1 MRLKPISTSNG
12 DRHSGVLWAVLC
24 LFVLCLLP
32 ALAQKKVKTAP
43 QTDDRVYLV
52 HSDELRYDQFGPVPD
67 AQIVKGKVQFMHKGA
82 RMWCDSAYFYQQTN
96 SFRAFGHVRMVQG
109 DTLSLTCERAFYDG
123 QAQMMEAR
131 QNVWLKHRGQTLNTD
146 SLNYD
151 RLYNNA
157 YFFEGGTLTDKNQ
170 KLVADWGQYN
180 TQTREAVFYYN
191 VKMIEGDRVITT
203 DTLHYDTQ
211 SSMAHVLGPSKITS
225 KTGVIET
232 RDGYFDT
239 KTSKS
244 KLFGRSTVND
254 KDKTITGD
262 SLYYDDKTGQ
272 SEGYGDVIYVDKKNN
287 NSLLCQRFNYNEKT
301 GKGWATGKLLAK
313 DYSQKDTL
321 YVHADSVKLFT
332 YNINTDSVYRLAH
345 CFRHVRAYRTDVQAV
360 CDSMVAN
367 SKDSCLT
374 MYRDPI
380 VWNANRQLLGEV
392 IKIYMQDSTVREA
405 HVLGQALSV
414 EQMPDSVHFNQLSS
428 RDMFAYFVE
437 GNVRR
442 NDAISNVRSIYYS
455 VDEKDSTLIGLNYLE
470 TDTMRMYISPQRK
483 LEKIWTCRFEATLYP
498 MTQIPPGKERLEA
511 FGWFDYVRP
520 LNKDDLYEWR
530 PKAAGTE
537 LKKVQPRV
545 LPKQRLDDD
554 EKSGGNTNSDKEK
567 TTEQATKQLAV
578 DDENNTDAV
587 ATKAKSAVKA
597 SAKKGSSAATAK
609 KSTAKNRITTAN
621 RKSK

>member
-12 DRHSGVLWAVLC
+12 DRHSGVLWAMLC

-32 ALAQKKVKTAP
+32 ALAQKKVKTAAP

-203 DTLHYDTQ
+203 DTLHYNTQ
-211 SSMAHVLGPSKITS
+211 NSMAHVLGPSKITS

-254 KDKTITGD
+254 KYKTITGD

-287 NSLLCQRFNYNEKT
+287 NSLLCQRFKYNEKT
-301 GKGWATGKLLAK
+301 GVGWATGKLLAK

-428 RDMFAYFVE
+428 RDMFAYFVD

-442 NDAISNVRSIYYS
+442 NDAVSNVRSVYYS

-483 LEKIWTCRFEATLYP
+483 LEKIWTSRFEATLYP

-530 PKAAGTE
+530 P
-537 LKKVQPRV
+537 
-545 LPKQRLDDD
+545 
-554 EKSGGNTNSDKEK
+554 
-567 TTEQATKQLAV
+567 
-578 DDENNTDAV
+578 
-587 ATKAKSAVKA
+587 
-597 SAKKGSSAATAK
+597 
-609 KSTAKNRITTAN
+609 
-621 RKSK
+621 

>member
-1 MRLKPISTSNG
+1 MRLKTISTSNG
-12 DRHSGVLWAVLC
+12 DWHSGALWALLC
-24 LFVLCLLP
+24 LFVLSLLP

-43 QTDDRVYLV
+43 KTDDRVYLV
-52 HSDELRYDQFGPVPD
+52 HSDELRYDQYGLVPD
-67 AQIVKGKVQFMHKGA
+67 AQIVKGNVQFMHKGA
-82 RMWCDSAYFYQQTN
+82 KMWCDSAYFYQQTN

-109 DTLSLTCERAFYDG
+109 DTLSLTCERAYYDG
-123 QAQMMEAR
+123 QAQLMEAR
-131 QNVWLKHRGQTLNTD
+131 KNVWLKHRGQTLNTD

-191 VKMIEGDRVITT
+191 VKMIENDRIITT
-203 DTLHYDTQ
+203 DTLQYNTLT
-211 SSMAHVLGPSKITS
+211 SMAHVLGPSQITS

-232 RDGYFDT
+232 RDGYLNT
-239 KTSKS
+239 KTSMS
-244 KLFGRSTVND
+244 TLYGRSTIND

-272 SEGYGDVIYVDKKNN
+272 SEGYGDVVYVDKKNK
-287 NSLLCQRFNYNEKT
+287 NSLLCQRFKYNEKT
-301 GKGWATGKLLAK
+301 GAGWATGKLLAK

-321 YVHADSVKLFT
+321 YVHADSVKFFT
-332 YNINTDSVYRLAH
+332 YNINTDSVYRMAH
-345 CFRHVRAYRTDVQAV
+345 CFKHVRAYRQDVQAV

-392 IKIYMQDSTVREA
+392 IKIYMQDSTVKEA

-428 RDMFAYFVE
+428 KDMFAYFID

-442 NDAISNVRSIYYS
+442 NDAVSNVRSIYFS
-455 VDEKDSTLIGLNYLE
+455 VDDKDSTLIGLNYLE
-470 TDTMRMYISPQRK
+470 TDTMRMFISAERQ
-483 LEKIWTCRFEATLYP
+483 LQKIWTCRFEATLYP
-498 MTQIPPGKERLEA
+498 MSQIPPGKEKLEA

-520 LNKDDLYEWR
+520 LNKDDLFEWR
-530 PKAAGTE
+530 PKAAGSE
-537 LKKVQPRV
+537 LKKVQPRT
-545 LPKQRLDDD
+545 LPKQRLNDEDGTKQSNAQVPTQATGNVAD
-554 EKSGGNTNSDKEK
+554 EKI
-567 TTEQATKQLAV
+567 V
-578 DDENNTDAV
+578 DAV
-587 ATKAKSAVKA
+587 KTDGSAAAKAKSASA
-597 SAKKGSSAATAK
+597 SNAKTTKK
-609 KSTAKNRITTAN
+609 KSSTSSTTKKTAAKG
-621 RKSK
+621 

>member
-1 MRLKPISTSNG
+1 MRLKTISTSNG
-12 DRHSGVLWAVLC
+12 DWHSGALWALLC
-24 LFVLCLLP
+24 LFVLSLLP

-43 QTDDRVYLV
+43 KTDDRVYLV
-52 HSDELRYDQFGPVPD
+52 HSDELRYDQYGLVPD
-67 AQIVKGKVQFMHKGA
+67 AQIVKGNVQFMHKGA
-82 RMWCDSAYFYQQTN
+82 KMWCDSAYFYQQTN
-96 SFRAFGHVRMVQG
+96 SFRAFGHVRMMQG
-109 DTLSLTCERAFYDG
+109 DTLSLTCERAYYDG
-123 QAQMMEAR
+123 QAQLMEAR
-131 QNVWLKHRGQTLNTD
+131 KNVWLKHRGQTLNTD

-191 VKMIEGDRVITT
+191 VKMIENDRIITT
-203 DTLHYDTQ
+203 DTLQYNTLT
-211 SSMAHVLGPSKITS
+211 SMAHVLGPSQITS

-232 RDGYFDT
+232 RDGYLNT
-239 KTSKS
+239 KTSMS
-244 KLFGRSTVND
+244 TLYGRSTVND

-272 SEGYGDVIYVDKKNN
+272 SEGYGDVVYVDKKNK
-287 NSLLCQRFNYNEKT
+287 NSLLCQRFKYNEKT
-301 GKGWATGKLLAK
+301 GVGWATGKLFAK

-321 YVHADSVKLFT
+321 YVHADSVKFFT
-332 YNINTDSVYRLAH
+332 YNINTDSVYRMAH
-345 CFRHVRAYRTDVQAV
+345 CFKHVRAYRQDVQAV

-392 IKIYMQDSTVREA
+392 IKIYMQDSTVKEA

-428 RDMFAYFVE
+428 KDMFAYFID

-442 NDAISNVRSIYYS
+442 NDAVSNVRSIYFS
-455 VDEKDSTLIGLNYLE
+455 VDDKDSTLIGLNYLE
-470 TDTMRMYISPQRK
+470 TDTMRMFISAERQ
-483 LEKIWTCRFEATLYP
+483 LQKIWTCRFEATLYP
-498 MTQIPPGKERLEA
+498 MSQIPPGKEKLEA

-520 LNKDDLYEWR
+520 LNKDDLFEWR
-530 PKAAGTE
+530 PKAAGSE
-537 LKKVQPRV
+537 LKKVQPRT
-545 LPKQRLDDD
+545 LPKQRLNDDD
-554 EKSGGNTNSDKEK
+554 GTKQSNAQVPT
-567 TTEQATKQLAV
+567 QATGNVA
-578 DDENNTDAV
+578 DEKIVDAV
-587 ATKAKSAVKA
+587 KTDGSAAAKAKSASA
-597 SAKKGSSAATAK
+597 SNAKTTKK
-609 KSTAKNRITTAN
+609 KSSTSSTTKKTAAKR
-621 RKSK
+621 

>member
-1 MRLKPISTSNG
+1 MRLKTISTSNG
-12 DRHSGVLWAVLC
+12 DWHSGALWALLC
-24 LFVLCLLP
+24 LFVLSLLP

-43 QTDDRVYLV
+43 KTDDRVYLV
-52 HSDELRYDQFGPVPD
+52 HSDELRYDQYGLVPD
-67 AQIVKGKVQFMHKGA
+67 AQIVKGNVQFMHKGA
-82 RMWCDSAYFYQQTN
+82 KMWCDSAYFYQQTN

-109 DTLSLTCERAFYDG
+109 DTLSLTCEGAYYDG
-123 QAQMMEAR
+123 QAQLMEAR
-131 QNVWLKHRGQTLNTD
+131 KNVWLKHRGQTLNTD

-191 VKMIEGDRVITT
+191 VKMIENDRIITT
-203 DTLHYDTQ
+203 DTLQYNTLT
-211 SSMAHVLGPSKITS
+211 SMAHVLGPSQITS

-232 RDGYFDT
+232 RDGYLNT
-239 KTSKS
+239 KTSMS
-244 KLFGRSTVND
+244 TLYGRSTVND

-272 SEGYGDVIYVDKKNN
+272 SEGYGDVVYVDKKNK
-287 NSLLCQRFNYNEKT
+287 NSLLCQRFKYNEKT
-301 GKGWATGKLLAK
+301 GVGWATGKLFAK

-321 YVHADSVKLFT
+321 YVHADSVKFFT
-332 YNINTDSVYRLAH
+332 YNINTDSVYRMAH
-345 CFRHVRAYRTDVQAV
+345 CFKHVRAYRQDVQAV

-392 IKIYMQDSTVREA
+392 IKIYMQDSTVKEA

-428 RDMFAYFVE
+428 KDMFAYFID

-442 NDAISNVRSIYYS
+442 NDAVSNVRSIYFS
-455 VDEKDSTLIGLNYLE
+455 VDDKDSTLIGLNYLE
-470 TDTMRMYISPQRK
+470 TDTMRMFISAERQ
-483 LEKIWTCRFEATLYP
+483 LQKIWTCRFEATLYP
-498 MTQIPPGKERLEA
+498 MSQIPPGKEKLEA

-520 LNKDDLYEWR
+520 LNKDDLFEWR
-530 PKAAGTE
+530 PKAAGSE
-537 LKKVQPRV
+537 LKKVQPRT
-545 LPKQRLDDD
+545 LPKQRLNDEDGTKQSNAQVPTQATGNVAD
-554 EKSGGNTNSDKEK
+554 EKI
-567 TTEQATKQLAV
+567 V
-578 DDENNTDAV
+578 DAV
-587 ATKAKSAVKA
+587 KTDGSAAAKAKSASA
-597 SAKKGSSAATAK
+597 SNAKTTKK
-609 KSTAKNRITTAN
+609 KSSTSSTTKKTAAKR
-621 RKSK
+621 

>member
-1 MRLKPISTSNG
+1 MRLKTISISNG
-12 DRHSGVLWAVLC
+12 DWHSGALWALLC
-24 LFVLCLLP
+24 LFVLSLLP

-43 QTDDRVYLV
+43 KTDDRVYLV
-52 HSDELRYDQFGPVPD
+52 HSDELRYDQYGLVPD
-67 AQIVKGKVQFMHKGA
+67 AQIVKGNVQFMHKGA
-82 RMWCDSAYFYQQTN
+82 KMWCDSAYFYQQTN

-109 DTLSLTCERAFYDG
+109 DTLSLTCERAYYDG
-123 QAQMMEAR
+123 QAQLMEAR
-131 QNVWLKHRGQTLNTD
+131 KNVWLKHRGQTLNTD

-191 VKMIEGDRVITT
+191 VKMIENDRIITT
-203 DTLHYDTQ
+203 DTLQYNTLT
-211 SSMAHVLGPSKITS
+211 SMAHVLGPSQITS

-232 RDGYFDT
+232 RDGYLNT
-239 KTSKS
+239 KTSMS
-244 KLFGRSTVND
+244 TLYGRSTVND

-272 SEGYGDVIYVDKKNN
+272 SEGYGDVVYVDKKNK
-287 NSLLCQRFNYNEKT
+287 NSLLCQRFKYNEKT
-301 GKGWATGKLLAK
+301 GAGWATGKLLAK

-321 YVHADSVKLFT
+321 YVHADSVKFFT
-332 YNINTDSVYRLAH
+332 YNINTDSVYRMAH
-345 CFRHVRAYRTDVQAV
+345 CFKHVRAYRQDVQAV

-392 IKIYMQDSTVREA
+392 IKIYMQDSTVKEA

-428 RDMFAYFVE
+428 KDMFAYFID

-442 NDAISNVRSIYYS
+442 NDAVSNVRSIYFS
-455 VDEKDSTLIGLNYLE
+455 VDDKDSTLIGLNYLE
-470 TDTMRMYISPQRK
+470 TDTMRMFISAERQ
-483 LEKIWTCRFEATLYP
+483 LQKIWTCRFEATLYP
-498 MTQIPPGKERLEA
+498 MSQIPPGKEKLEA

-520 LNKDDLYEWR
+520 LNKDDLFEWR
-530 PKAAGTE
+530 PKAAGSE
-537 LKKVQPRV
+537 LKKVQPRT
-545 LPKQRLDDD
+545 LPKQRLNDEDGTKQSNAQVPTQATGNVAD
-554 EKSGGNTNSDKEK
+554 EKI
-567 TTEQATKQLAV
+567 V
-578 DDENNTDAV
+578 DAV
-587 ATKAKSAVKA
+587 KTDGSAAAKAKSASA
-597 SAKKGSSAATAK
+597 SNAKTTKK
-609 KSTAKNRITTAN
+609 KSSTSSTTKKTAAKG
-621 RKSK
+621 

>member
-1 MRLKPISTSNG
+1 MRLKTISTSNG
-12 DRHSGVLWAVLC
+12 DWHSGALWALLC
-24 LFVLCLLP
+24 LFVLSLLP

-43 QTDDRVYLV
+43 KTDDRVYLV
-52 HSDELRYDQFGPVPD
+52 HSDELRYDQYGLVPD
-67 AQIVKGKVQFMHKGA
+67 AQIVKGNVQFMHKGA
-82 RMWCDSAYFYQQTN
+82 KMWCDSAYFYQQTN

-109 DTLSLTCERAFYDG
+109 DTLSLTCERAYYDG
-123 QAQMMEAR
+123 QAQLMEAR
-131 QNVWLKHRGQTLNTD
+131 KNVWLKHRGQTLNTD

-191 VKMIEGDRVITT
+191 VKMIENDRIITT
-203 DTLHYDTQ
+203 DTLQYNTLT
-211 SSMAHVLGPSKITS
+211 SMAHVLGPSQITS

-232 RDGYFDT
+232 RDGYLNT
-239 KTSKS
+239 KTSMS
-244 KLFGRSTVND
+244 TLYGRSTVND

-272 SEGYGDVIYVDKKNN
+272 SEGYGDVVYVDKKNK
-287 NSLLCQRFNYNEKT
+287 NSLLCQRFKYNEKT
-301 GKGWATGKLLAK
+301 GAGWATGKLLAK
-313 DYSQKDTL
+313 NYSQKDTL
-321 YVHADSVKLFT
+321 YVHADSVKFFT
-332 YNINTDSVYRLAH
+332 YNINTDSVYRMAH
-345 CFRHVRAYRTDVQAV
+345 CFKHVRAYRQDVQAV

-392 IKIYMQDSTVREA
+392 IKIYMQDSTVKEA

-428 RDMFAYFVE
+428 KDMFAYFID

-442 NDAISNVRSIYYS
+442 NDAVSNVRSIYFS
-455 VDEKDSTLIGLNYLE
+455 VDDKDSTLIGLNYLE
-470 TDTMRMYISPQRK
+470 TDTMRMFISAERQ
-483 LEKIWTCRFEATLYP
+483 LQKIWTCRFEATLYP
-498 MTQIPPGKERLEA
+498 MSQIPPGKEKLEA

-520 LNKDDLYEWR
+520 LNKDDLFEWR
-530 PKAAGTE
+530 PKAAGSE
-537 LKKVQPRV
+537 LKKVQPRT
-545 LPKQRLDDD
+545 LPKQRLNDDD
-554 EKSGGNTNSDKEK
+554 GTKQSNAQVPT
-567 TTEQATKQLAV
+567 QATGNVA
-578 DDENNTDAV
+578 DEKIVDAV
-587 ATKAKSAVKA
+587 KVDGSAAAKAKSASA
-597 SAKKGSSAATAK
+597 SNAKTTKK
-609 KSTAKNRITTAN
+609 KSSTSSTTKKTAAKR
-621 RKSK
+621 

>member
-1 MRLKPISTSNG
+1 MKLKTISTSNG
-12 DRHSGVLWAVLC
+12 DWHSGALWALLC
-24 LFVLCLLP
+24 LFVLSLLP

-43 QTDDRVYLV
+43 KTDDRVYLV
-52 HSDELRYDQFGPVPD
+52 HSDELRYDQYGLVPD
-67 AQIVKGKVQFMHKGA
+67 AQIVKGNVQFMHKGA
-82 RMWCDSAYFYQQTN
+82 KMWCDSAYFYQQTN
-96 SFRAFGHVRMVQG
+96 SFRAFGHVKMVQG
-109 DTLSLTCERAFYDG
+109 DTLSLTCERAYYDG
-123 QAQMMEAR
+123 QAQLMEAR
-131 QNVWLKHRGQTLNTD
+131 KNVWLKHRGQTLNTD

-191 VKMIEGDRVITT
+191 VKMIENDRIITT
-203 DTLHYDTQ
+203 DTLQYNTLT
-211 SSMAHVLGPSKITS
+211 SMAHVLGPSQITS

-232 RDGYFDT
+232 HDGYLNT
-239 KTSKS
+239 KTSMS
-244 KLFGRSTVND
+244 TLYGRSTVND

-272 SEGYGDVIYVDKKNN
+272 SEGYGDVVYVDKKNK
-287 NSLLCQRFNYNEKT
+287 NSLLCQRFKYNEKT
-301 GKGWATGKLLAK
+301 GTGWATGKLLAK

-321 YVHADSVKLFT
+321 YVHADSVKFFT
-332 YNINTDSVYRLAH
+332 YNINTDSVYRMAH
-345 CFRHVRAYRTDVQAV
+345 CFKHVRAYRQDVQAV

-392 IKIYMQDSTVREA
+392 IIIYMQDSTVKEA

-428 RDMFAYFVE
+428 KDMFAYFID

-442 NDAISNVRSIYYS
+442 NDAVSNVRSIYFS
-455 VDEKDSTLIGLNYLE
+455 VDDKDSTLIGLNYLE
-470 TDTMRMYISPQRK
+470 TDTMRMFISAERQ
-483 LEKIWTCRFEATLYP
+483 LQKIWTCRFEATLYP
-498 MTQIPPGKERLEA
+498 MSQIPPGKEKLEA

-520 LNKDDLYEWR
+520 LNKDDLFEWR
-530 PKAAGTE
+530 PKAAGSE
-537 LKKVQPRV
+537 LKKVQPRT
-545 LPKQRLDDD
+545 LPKQRLND
-554 EKSGGNTNSDKEK
+554 EDG
-567 TTEQATKQLAV
+567 TKQSNAQV
-578 DDENNTDAV
+578 PTQTTGNVAEEKIVDAV
-587 ATKAKSAVKA
+587 KTDGSAAAKAKSVLA
-597 SAKKGSSAATAK
+597 SNGKTTKK
-609 KSTAKNRITTAN
+609 KSSTLSKTKKTAAKR
-621 RKSK
+621 

>member
-1 MRLKPISTSNG
+1 M
-12 DRHSGVLWAVLC
+12 
-24 LFVLCLLP
+24 
-32 ALAQKKVKTAP
+32 
-43 QTDDRVYLV
+43 
-52 HSDELRYDQFGPVPD
+52 
-67 AQIVKGKVQFMHKGA
+67 
-82 RMWCDSAYFYQQTN
+82 
-96 SFRAFGHVRMVQG
+96 
-109 DTLSLTCERAFYDG
+109 
-123 QAQMMEAR
+123 
-131 QNVWLKHRGQTLNTD
+131 
-146 SLNYD
+146 
-151 RLYNNA
+151 
-157 YFFEGGTLTDKNQ
+157 
-170 KLVADWGQYN
+170 
-180 TQTREAVFYYN
+180 FYYN

-203 DTLHYDTQ
+203 DTLHYNTQ
-211 SSMAHVLGPSKITS
+211 NSMAHVLGPSKITS

-262 SLYYDDKTGQ
+262 SLYYNDKTGQ

-428 RDMFAYFVE
+428 RDMFAYFVD

-483 LEKIWTCRFEATLYP
+483 LQKIWTCRFEATLYP
-498 MTQIPPGKERLEA
+498 MTQIPPGKEQLDA

-537 LKKVQPRV
+537 LKKVKPRV

-554 EKSGGNTNSDKEK
+554 EKSGGNAKSDKEK
-567 TTEQATKQLAV
+567 TAEQTTEQAAA
-578 DDENNTDAV
+578 DDENKTDAA
-587 ATKAKSAVKA
+587 ATKAKSAVKS
-597 SAKKGSSAATAK
+597 SAKKGGSAATAK
-609 KSTAKNRITTAN
+609 KSAAKSRNTTAN
-621 RKSK
+621 RK

>member
-32 ALAQKKVKTAP
+32 ALAQKKVKTAAP

-203 DTLHYDTQ
+203 DTLHYNTQ
-211 SSMAHVLGPSKITS
+211 NSMAHVLGPSKITS

-392 IKIYMQDSTVREA
+392 IKIYMKDSTVREA

-428 RDMFAYFVE
+428 RDMFAYFVD

-483 LEKIWTCRFEATLYP
+483 LEKIWTSRFEATLYP
-498 MTQIPPGKERLEA
+498 MTQIPPGKEQLEA

-554 EKSGGNTNSDKEK
+554 EKSGGNAKFDKEK
-567 TTEQATKQLAV
+567 TAKQTTEQAAA
-578 DDENNTDAV
+578 DDENKTDAA

-597 SAKKGSSAATAK
+597 SAKKGGSAATAK
-609 KSTAKNRITTAN
+609 KSAAKSRTTTAN
-621 RKSK
+621 RK

>member
-1 MRLKPISTSNG
+1 MRLKTISTSNG
-12 DRHSGVLWAVLC
+12 DWHSGALWALLC
-24 LFVLCLLP
+24 LFVLSLLP

-43 QTDDRVYLV
+43 KTDDRVYLV
-52 HSDELRYDQFGPVPD
+52 HSDELRYDQYGLVPD
-67 AQIVKGKVQFMHKGA
+67 AQIVKGHVQFMHKGA
-82 RMWCDSAYFYQQTN
+82 KMWCDSAYFYQQTN

-109 DTLSLTCERAFYDG
+109 DTLSLTCERAYYDG
-123 QAQMMEAR
+123 QAQLMEAR
-131 QNVWLKHRGQTLNTD
+131 KNVWLKHRGQTLNTD

-191 VKMIEGDRVITT
+191 VKMIENDRIITT
-203 DTLHYDTQ
+203 DTLQYNTLT
-211 SSMAHVLGPSKITS
+211 SMAHVLGPSQITS

-232 RDGYFDT
+232 RDGYLNT
-239 KTSKS
+239 KTSMS
-244 KLFGRSTVND
+244 TLYGRSTVND

-272 SEGYGDVIYVDKKNN
+272 SEGYGDVVYVDKKNK
-287 NSLLCQRFNYNEKT
+287 NSLLCQRFKYNEKT
-301 GKGWATGKLLAK
+301 GAGWATGKLLAK

-321 YVHADSVKLFT
+321 YVHADSVKFFT
-332 YNINTDSVYRLAH
+332 YNINTDSVYRIAH
-345 CFRHVRAYRTDVQAV
+345 CFKHVRAYRQDVQAV

-392 IKIYMQDSTVREA
+392 IKIYMQDSTVKET

-428 RDMFAYFVE
+428 KDMFAYFID

-442 NDAISNVRSIYYS
+442 NDAVSNVRSIYFS
-455 VDEKDSTLIGLNYLE
+455 VDDKDSTLIGLNYLE
-470 TDTMRMYISPQRK
+470 TDTMRMFISAERQ
-483 LEKIWTCRFEATLYP
+483 LQKIWTCRFEATLYP
-498 MTQIPPGKERLEA
+498 MSQIPPGKEKLEA

-520 LNKDDLYEWR
+520 LNKDDLFEWR
-530 PKAAGTE
+530 PKAAGSE
-537 LKKVQPRV
+537 LKKVQPRT
-545 LPKQRLDDD
+545 LPKQRLNDEDGTKQSNAQVPTQATGNVAD
-554 EKSGGNTNSDKEK
+554 EKI
-567 TTEQATKQLAV
+567 V
-578 DDENNTDAV
+578 DAV
-587 ATKAKSAVKA
+587 KTDGSAAVKAKSASA
-597 SAKKGSSAATAK
+597 SNAKTTKK
-609 KSTAKNRITTAN
+609 KSSTSSTTKKTAAKG
-621 RKSK
+621 

>member
-1 MRLKPISTSNG
+1 MRLKTISTSNG
-12 DRHSGVLWAVLC
+12 DWHSGALWALLC
-24 LFVLCLLP
+24 LFVLSLLP

-43 QTDDRVYLV
+43 KTDDRVYLV
-52 HSDELRYDQFGPVPD
+52 HSDELRYDQYGLVPD
-67 AQIVKGKVQFMHKGA
+67 AQIVKGHVQFMHKGA
-82 RMWCDSAYFYQQTN
+82 KMWCDSAYFYQQTN

-109 DTLSLTCERAFYDG
+109 DTLSLTCERAYYDG
-123 QAQMMEAR
+123 QAQLMEAR
-131 QNVWLKHRGQTLNTD
+131 KNVWLKHRGQTLNTD

-191 VKMIEGDRVITT
+191 VKMIENDRIITT
-203 DTLHYDTQ
+203 DTLQYNTLT
-211 SSMAHVLGPSKITS
+211 SMAHVLGPSQITS

-232 RDGYFDT
+232 RDGYLNT
-239 KTSKS
+239 KTSMS
-244 KLFGRSTVND
+244 TLYGRSIVND

-272 SEGYGDVIYVDKKNN
+272 SEGYGDVVYVDKKNK
-287 NSLLCQRFNYNEKT
+287 NSLLCQRFKYNEKT
-301 GKGWATGKLLAK
+301 GAGWATGKLLAK

-321 YVHADSVKLFT
+321 YVHADSVKFFT
-332 YNINTDSVYRLAH
+332 YNINTDSVYRMAH
-345 CFRHVRAYRTDVQAV
+345 CFKHVRAYRQDVQAV

-392 IKIYMQDSTVREA
+392 IKIYMQDSTVKEA

-428 RDMFAYFVE
+428 KDMFAYFID

-442 NDAISNVRSIYYS
+442 NDAVSNVRSIYFS
-455 VDEKDSTLIGLNYLE
+455 VDDKDSTLIGLNYLE
-470 TDTMRMYISPQRK
+470 TDTMRMFISAERQ
-483 LEKIWTCRFEATLYP
+483 LQKIWTCRFEATLYP
-498 MTQIPPGKERLEA
+498 MSQIPPGKEKLEA

-520 LNKDDLYEWR
+520 LNKDDLFEWR
-530 PKAAGTE
+530 PKAAGSE
-537 LKKVQPRV
+537 LKKVQPRT
-545 LPKQRLDDD
+545 LPKQRLNDDD
-554 EKSGGNTNSDKEK
+554 GTKQSNAQVPT
-567 TTEQATKQLAV
+567 QATGNVA
-578 DDENNTDAV
+578 DEKIVDAV
-587 ATKAKSAVKA
+587 KVDGSAAAKAKSASA
-597 SAKKGSSAATAK
+597 SNAKTTKK
-609 KSTAKNRITTAN
+609 KSSTSSTTKKTAAKG
-621 RKSK
+621 

>member
-1 MRLKPISTSNG
+1 MRLKTISTSNG
-12 DRHSGVLWAVLC
+12 DWHSGALWALLC
-24 LFVLCLLP
+24 LFVLSLLP

-43 QTDDRVYLV
+43 KTDDRVYLV
-52 HSDELRYDQFGPVPD
+52 HSDELRYDQYGLVPD
-67 AQIVKGKVQFMHKGA
+67 AQIVKGNVQFMHKRA
-82 RMWCDSAYFYQQTN
+82 KMWCDSAYFYQQTN

-109 DTLSLTCERAFYDG
+109 DTLSLTCERAYYDG
-123 QAQMMEAR
+123 QAQLMEAR
-131 QNVWLKHRGQTLNTD
+131 KNVWLKHRGQTLNTD

-191 VKMIEGDRVITT
+191 VKMIENDRIITT
-203 DTLHYDTQ
+203 DTLQYNTLT
-211 SSMAHVLGPSKITS
+211 SMAHVLGPSQITS

-232 RDGYFDT
+232 RDGYLNT
-239 KTSKS
+239 KTSMS
-244 KLFGRSTVND
+244 TLYGRSTVND

-272 SEGYGDVIYVDKKNN
+272 SEGYGDVVYVDKKNK

-301 GKGWATGKLLAK
+301 GVGWATGKLFAK

-321 YVHADSVKLFT
+321 YVHADSVKFFT
-332 YNINTDSVYRLAH
+332 YNINTDSVYRMAH
-345 CFRHVRAYRTDVQAV
+345 CFKHVRAYRQDVQAV

-392 IKIYMQDSTVREA
+392 IKIYMQDSTVKEA

-428 RDMFAYFVE
+428 KDMFAYFID

-442 NDAISNVRSIYYS
+442 NDAVSNVRSIYFS
-455 VDEKDSTLIGLNYLE
+455 VDDKDSTLIGLNYLE
-470 TDTMRMYISPQRK
+470 TDTMRMFISAERQ
-483 LEKIWTCRFEATLYP
+483 LQKIWTCRFEATLYP
-498 MTQIPPGKERLEA
+498 MSQIPPGKEKLEA

-520 LNKDDLYEWR
+520 LNKDDLFEWR
-530 PKAAGTE
+530 PKAAGSE
-537 LKKVQPRV
+537 LKKVQPRT
-545 LPKQRLDDD
+545 LPKQRLNDEDGTKQSNAQVPTQATGNVAD
-554 EKSGGNTNSDKEK
+554 EKI
-567 TTEQATKQLAV
+567 V
-578 DDENNTDAV
+578 DAV
-587 ATKAKSAVKA
+587 KTDGSAAAKAKSASA
-597 SAKKGSSAATAK
+597 SNAKTTKK
-609 KSTAKNRITTAN
+609 KSSTSSTTKKTAAKR
-621 RKSK
+621 

>member
-12 DRHSGVLWAVLC
+12 DWHSGALWALLC
-24 LFVLCLLP
+24 LFVLSLLP

-43 QTDDRVYLV
+43 KTDDRVYLV
-52 HSDELRYDQFGPVPD
+52 HSDELRYDQYGLVPD
-67 AQIVKGKVQFMHKGA
+67 AQIVKGNVQFMHKGA
-82 RMWCDSAYFYQQTN
+82 KMWCDSAYFYQQTN

-109 DTLSLTCERAFYDG
+109 DTLSLTCERAYYDG
-123 QAQMMEAR
+123 QAQLMEAR
-131 QNVWLKHRGQTLNTD
+131 KNVWLKHRGQTLNTD

-191 VKMIEGDRVITT
+191 VKMIENDRIITT
-203 DTLHYDTQ
+203 DTLQYNTLT
-211 SSMAHVLGPSKITS
+211 SMAHVLGPSQITS

-232 RDGYFDT
+232 RDGYLNT
-239 KTSKS
+239 KTSMS
-244 KLFGRSTVND
+244 TLYGRSTVND

-272 SEGYGDVIYVDKKNN
+272 SEGYGDVVYVDKKNK
-287 NSLLCQRFNYNEKT
+287 NSLLCQRFKYNEKT
-301 GKGWATGKLLAK
+301 GAGWATGKLLAK

-321 YVHADSVKLFT
+321 YVHADSVKFFT
-332 YNINTDSVYRLAH
+332 YNINTDSVYRIAH
-345 CFRHVRAYRTDVQAV
+345 CFKHVRAYRQDVQAV

-392 IKIYMQDSTVREA
+392 IKIYMQDSTVKET

-428 RDMFAYFVE
+428 KDMFAYFID

-442 NDAISNVRSIYYS
+442 NDAVSNVRSIYFS
-455 VDEKDSTLIGLNYLE
+455 VDDKDSTLIGLNYLE
-470 TDTMRMYISPQRK
+470 TDTMRMFISAERQ
-483 LEKIWTCRFEATLYP
+483 LQKIWTCRFEATLYP
-498 MTQIPPGKERLEA
+498 MSQIPPGKEKLEA

-520 LNKDDLYEWR
+520 LNKDDLFEWR
-530 PKAAGTE
+530 PKAAGSE
-537 LKKVQPRV
+537 LKKVQPRT
-545 LPKQRLDDD
+545 LPKQRLNDADGTKQSNAQVPTQATGNVAD
-554 EKSGGNTNSDKEK
+554 EKI
-567 TTEQATKQLAV
+567 V
-578 DDENNTDAV
+578 DAV
-587 ATKAKSAVKA
+587 KTDGSAAAKAKSASA
-597 SAKKGSSAATAK
+597 SNAKTTKK
-609 KSTAKNRITTAN
+609 KSSTSSTTKKTAAKG
-621 RKSK
+621 

>member
-1 MRLKPISTSNG
+1 MRLKTISTSNG
-12 DRHSGVLWAVLC
+12 DWHSGALWALLC
-24 LFVLCLLP
+24 LFVLSLLP

-43 QTDDRVYLV
+43 KTDDRVYLV
-52 HSDELRYDQFGPVPD
+52 HSDELRYDQYGLVPD
-67 AQIVKGKVQFMHKGA
+67 AQIVKGNVQFMHKGA
-82 RMWCDSAYFYQQTN
+82 KMWCDSAYFYQQTN

-109 DTLSLTCERAFYDG
+109 DTLSLTCERAYYDG
-123 QAQMMEAR
+123 QAQLMEAR
-131 QNVWLKHRGQTLNTD
+131 KNVWLKHRGQTLN
-146 SLNYD
+146 

-191 VKMIEGDRVITT
+191 VKMIENDRIITT
-203 DTLHYDTQ
+203 DTLQYNTLT
-211 SSMAHVLGPSKITS
+211 SMAHVLGPSQITS

-232 RDGYFDT
+232 RDGYLNT
-239 KTSKS
+239 KTSMS
-244 KLFGRSTVND
+244 TLYGRSTVND

-272 SEGYGDVIYVDKKNN
+272 SEGYGDVVYVDKKNK
-287 NSLLCQRFNYNEKT
+287 NSLLCQRFKYNEKT
-301 GKGWATGKLLAK
+301 GAGWATGKLLAK

-321 YVHADSVKLFT
+321 YVHADSVKFFT
-332 YNINTDSVYRLAH
+332 YNINTDSVYRMAH
-345 CFRHVRAYRTDVQAV
+345 CFKHVRAYRQDVQAV

-392 IKIYMQDSTVREA
+392 IKIYMQDSTVKEA

-428 RDMFAYFVE
+428 KDMFAYFID

-442 NDAISNVRSIYYS
+442 NDAVSNVRSIYFS
-455 VDEKDSTLIGLNYLE
+455 VDDKDSTLIGLNYLE
-470 TDTMRMYISPQRK
+470 TDTMRMFISAERQ
-483 LEKIWTCRFEATLYP
+483 LQKIWTCRFEATLYP
-498 MTQIPPGKERLEA
+498 MSQIPPGKEKLEA

-520 LNKDDLYEWR
+520 LNKDDLFEWR
-530 PKAAGTE
+530 PKAAGSE
-537 LKKVQPRV
+537 LKKVQPRT
-545 LPKQRLDDD
+545 LPKQRLNDDD
-554 EKSGGNTNSDKEK
+554 GTKQSNAQVPT
-567 TTEQATKQLAV
+567 QATGNVA
-578 DDENNTDAV
+578 DEKIVDAV
-587 ATKAKSAVKA
+587 KVDGSAAAKAKSASA
-597 SAKKGSSAATAK
+597 SNAKTTKK
-609 KSTAKNRITTAN
+609 KSSTSSTTKKTAAKR
-621 RKSK
+621 

>member
-1 MRLKPISTSNG
+1 MRLKTISTSNG
-12 DRHSGVLWAVLC
+12 DWHSGALWALLC
-24 LFVLCLLP
+24 LFVLSLLP

-43 QTDDRVYLV
+43 KTDDRVYLV
-52 HSDELRYDQFGPVPD
+52 HSDELRYDQYGFVPD
-67 AQIVKGKVQFMHKGA
+67 AQIVKGNVQFMHKGA
-82 RMWCDSAYFYQQTN
+82 KMWCDSAYFYQQTN

-109 DTLSLTCERAFYDG
+109 DTLSLTCERAYYDG
-123 QAQMMEAR
+123 QAQLMEAR
-131 QNVWLKHRGQTLNTD
+131 KNVWLKHRGQTLNTD

-191 VKMIEGDRVITT
+191 VKMIENDRIITT
-203 DTLHYDTQ
+203 DTLHYNTLT
-211 SSMAHVLGPSKITS
+211 SMAHVLGPSQITS

-232 RDGYFDT
+232 RDGYLNT
-239 KTSKS
+239 KTSMS
-244 KLFGRSTVND
+244 TLYGRSTVND

-272 SEGYGDVIYVDKKNN
+272 SEGYGDVVYVDKKNK
-287 NSLLCQRFNYNEKT
+287 NSLLCQRFKYNEKT
-301 GKGWATGKLLAK
+301 GAGWATGKLLAK

-321 YVHADSVKLFT
+321 YVHADSVKFFT
-332 YNINTDSVYRLAH
+332 YNINTDSVYRMAH
-345 CFRHVRAYRTDVQAV
+345 CFKHVRAYRQDVQAV

-392 IKIYMQDSTVREA
+392 IKIYMQDSTVKEA

-414 EQMPDSVHFNQLSS
+414 EQMPDSVYFNQLSS
-428 RDMFAYFVE
+428 KDMFAYFID

-442 NDAISNVRSIYYS
+442 NDAVSNVRSIYFS
-455 VDEKDSTLIGLNYLE
+455 VDDKDSTLIGLNYLE
-470 TDTMRMYISPQRK
+470 TDTMRMFISAERQ
-483 LEKIWTCRFEATLYP
+483 LQKIWTCRFEATLYP
-498 MTQIPPGKERLEA
+498 MSQIPPGKEKLEA

-520 LNKDDLYEWR
+520 LNKDDLFEWR
-530 PKAAGTE
+530 PKAAGSE
-537 LKKVQPRV
+537 LKKVQPRT
-545 LPKQRLDDD
+545 LPKQRLNDEDGTKQSNAQVPTQATGNVAD
-554 EKSGGNTNSDKEK
+554 EKI
-567 TTEQATKQLAV
+567 V
-578 DDENNTDAV
+578 DAV
-587 ATKAKSAVKA
+587 KTDGSAAAKAKSASA
-597 SAKKGSSAATAK
+597 SNAKTTKKKSSTSSTTKKTTAK
-609 KSTAKNRITTAN
+609 G
-621 RKSK
+621 

>member
-1 MRLKPISTSNG
+1 MRLKTISTSNG
-12 DRHSGVLWAVLC
+12 DWHSGALWALLC
-24 LFVLCLLP
+24 LFVLSLLP

-43 QTDDRVYLV
+43 KTDDRVYLV
-52 HSDELRYDQFGPVPD
+52 HSDELRYDQYGLVPD
-67 AQIVKGKVQFMHKGA
+67 AQIVKGHVQFMHKGA
-82 RMWCDSAYFYQQTN
+82 KMWCDSAYFYQQTN

-109 DTLSLTCERAFYDG
+109 DTLSLTCERAYYDG
-123 QAQMMEAR
+123 QAQLMEAR
-131 QNVWLKHRGQTLNTD
+131 KNVWLKHRGQTLNTD

-191 VKMIEGDRVITT
+191 VKMIENDRIITT
-203 DTLHYDTQ
+203 DTLQYNTLT
-211 SSMAHVLGPSKITS
+211 SMAHVLGPSQITS

-232 RDGYFDT
+232 RDGYLNT
-239 KTSKS
+239 KTSMS
-244 KLFGRSTVND
+244 TLYGRSTVND

-272 SEGYGDVIYVDKKNN
+272 SEGYGDVVYVDKKNK
-287 NSLLCQRFNYNEKT
+287 NSLLCQRFKYNEKT
-301 GKGWATGKLLAK
+301 GVGWATGKLFAK

-321 YVHADSVKLFT
+321 YVHADSVKFFT
-332 YNINTDSVYRLAH
+332 YNINTDSVYRMAH
-345 CFRHVRAYRTDVQAV
+345 CFKHVRAYRQDVQAV

-392 IKIYMQDSTVREA
+392 IKIYMQDSTVKEA

-428 RDMFAYFVE
+428 KDMFAYFID

-442 NDAISNVRSIYYS
+442 NDAVSNVRSIYFS
-455 VDEKDSTLIGLNYLE
+455 VDDKDSTLIGLNYLE
-470 TDTMRMYISPQRK
+470 TDTMRMFISAERQ
-483 LEKIWTCRFEATLYP
+483 LQKIWTCRFEATLYP
-498 MTQIPPGKERLEA
+498 MSQIPPGKEKLEA

-520 LNKDDLYEWR
+520 LNKDDLFEWR
-530 PKAAGTE
+530 PKAAGSE
-537 LKKVQPRV
+537 LKKVQPRT
-545 LPKQRLDDD
+545 LPKQRLNDDD
-554 EKSGGNTNSDKEK
+554 GTKQSNAQVPT
-567 TTEQATKQLAV
+567 QATGNVA
-578 DDENNTDAV
+578 DEKIVDAV
-587 ATKAKSAVKA
+587 KVDGSAAAKAKSASA
-597 SAKKGSSAATAK
+597 SNAKTTKK
-609 KSTAKNRITTAN
+609 KSSTSSTTKKTAAKG
-621 RKSK
+621 

>member
-1 MRLKPISTSNG
+1 MRLKTISTSNG
-12 DRHSGVLWAVLC
+12 DWHSGALWALLC
-24 LFVLCLLP
+24 LFVLSLLP

-43 QTDDRVYLV
+43 KTDDRVYLV
-52 HSDELRYDQFGPVPD
+52 HSDELRYDQYGLVPD
-67 AQIVKGKVQFMHKGA
+67 AQIVKGNVQFMHKGA
-82 RMWCDSAYFYQQTN
+82 KMWCDSAYFYQQTN

-109 DTLSLTCERAFYDG
+109 DTLSLTCERAYYDG
-123 QAQMMEAR
+123 QAQLMEAR
-131 QNVWLKHRGQTLNTD
+131 KNVWLKHRGQTLNTD

-191 VKMIEGDRVITT
+191 VKMIENDRIITT
-203 DTLHYDTQ
+203 DTLQYNTLT
-211 SSMAHVLGPSKITS
+211 SMAHVLGPSQITS

-232 RDGYFDT
+232 RDGYLNT
-239 KTSKS
+239 KTSMS
-244 KLFGRSTVND
+244 TLYGRSTVND

-272 SEGYGDVIYVDKKNN
+272 SEGYGDVVYVDKKNK
-287 NSLLCQRFNYNEKT
+287 NSLLCQRFKYNEKT
-301 GKGWATGKLLAK
+301 GVGWATGKLFAK

-321 YVHADSVKLFT
+321 YVHADSVKFFT
-332 YNINTDSVYRLAH
+332 YNINTDSVYRMAH
-345 CFRHVRAYRTDVQAV
+345 CFKHVRAYRQDVQAV

-392 IKIYMQDSTVREA
+392 IKIYMQDSTVKEA

-428 RDMFAYFVE
+428 KDMFAYFID

-442 NDAISNVRSIYYS
+442 NDAVSNVRSIYFS
-455 VDEKDSTLIGLNYLE
+455 VDDKDSTLIGLNYLE
-470 TDTMRMYISPQRK
+470 TDTMRMFISAERQ
-483 LEKIWTCRFEATLYP
+483 LQKIWTCRFEATLYP
-498 MTQIPPGKERLEA
+498 MSQIPPGKEKLEA

-520 LNKDDLYEWR
+520 LNKDDLFEWR
-530 PKAAGTE
+530 PKAAGSE
-537 LKKVQPRV
+537 LKKVQPRT
-545 LPKQRLDDD
+545 LPKQRLNDADGTKQSNAQVPTQATGNVAD
-554 EKSGGNTNSDKEK
+554 EKI
-567 TTEQATKQLAV
+567 V
-578 DDENNTDAV
+578 DAV
-587 ATKAKSAVKA
+587 KTDGSAAAKAKSASA
-597 SAKKGSSAATAK
+597 SNAKTTKK
-609 KSTAKNRITTAN
+609 KSSTSSTTKKTAAKG
-621 RKSK
+621 

>member
-1 MRLKPISTSNG
+1 MRLKTISTSNG
-12 DRHSGVLWAVLC
+12 DWHSGALWALLC
-24 LFVLCLLP
+24 LFVLSLLP

-43 QTDDRVYLV
+43 KTDDRVYLV
-52 HSDELRYDQFGPVPD
+52 HSDELRYDQYGLVPD
-67 AQIVKGKVQFMHKGA
+67 AQIVKGHVQFMHKGA
-82 RMWCDSAYFYQQTN
+82 KMWCDSAYFYQQTN
-96 SFRAFGHVRMVQG
+96 SVRAFGHVRMVQG
-109 DTLSLTCERAFYDG
+109 DTLSLTCERAYYDG
-123 QAQMMEAR
+123 QAQLMEAR
-131 QNVWLKHRGQTLNTD
+131 KNVWLKHRGQTLNTD

-191 VKMIEGDRVITT
+191 VKMIENDRIITT
-203 DTLHYDTQ
+203 DTLQYNTLT
-211 SSMAHVLGPSKITS
+211 SMAHVLGPSQITS

-232 RDGYFDT
+232 RDGYLNT
-239 KTSKS
+239 KTSMS
-244 KLFGRSTVND
+244 TLYGRSTVND

-272 SEGYGDVIYVDKKNN
+272 SEGYGDVVYVDKKNK
-287 NSLLCQRFNYNEKT
+287 NSLLCQRFKYNEKT
-301 GKGWATGKLLAK
+301 GVGWATGKLFAK

-321 YVHADSVKLFT
+321 YVHADSVKFFT
-332 YNINTDSVYRLAH
+332 YNINTDSVYRMAH
-345 CFRHVRAYRTDVQAV
+345 CFKHVRAYRQDVQAV

-392 IKIYMQDSTVREA
+392 IKIYMQDSTVKEA

-428 RDMFAYFVE
+428 KDMFAYFID

-442 NDAISNVRSIYYS
+442 NDAVSNVRSIYFS
-455 VDEKDSTLIGLNYLE
+455 VDDKDSTLIGLNYLE
-470 TDTMRMYISPQRK
+470 TDTMRMFISAERQ
-483 LEKIWTCRFEATLYP
+483 LQKIWTCRFEATLYP
-498 MTQIPPGKERLEA
+498 MSQIPPGKEKLEA

-520 LNKDDLYEWR
+520 LNKDDLFEWR
-530 PKAAGTE
+530 PKAAGSE
-537 LKKVQPRV
+537 LKKVQPRT
-545 LPKQRLDDD
+545 LPKQRLNDEDGTKQSNAQVPTQATGNVAD
-554 EKSGGNTNSDKEK
+554 EKI
-567 TTEQATKQLAV
+567 V
-578 DDENNTDAV
+578 DAV
-587 ATKAKSAVKA
+587 KTDGSAAAKAKSASA
-597 SAKKGSSAATAK
+597 SNAKTTKK
-609 KSTAKNRITTAN
+609 KSSTSSTTKKTAAKG
-621 RKSK
+621 

>member
-1 MRLKPISTSNG
+1 MRLKTISTSNG
-12 DRHSGVLWAVLC
+12 DWHSGALWALLC
-24 LFVLCLLP
+24 LFVLSLLP

-43 QTDDRVYLV
+43 KTDDRVYLV
-52 HSDELRYDQFGPVPD
+52 HSDELRYDQYGLVPD
-67 AQIVKGKVQFMHKGA
+67 AQIVKGNVQFMHKGA
-82 RMWCDSAYFYQQTN
+82 KMWCDSAYFYQQTN

-109 DTLSLTCERAFYDG
+109 DTLSLTCERAYYDG
-123 QAQMMEAR
+123 QAQLMEAR
-131 QNVWLKHRGQTLNTD
+131 KNVWLKHRGQTLNTD

-180 TQTREAVFYYN
+180 TQPREAVFYYN
-191 VKMIEGDRVITT
+191 VKMIENDRIITT
-203 DTLHYDTQ
+203 DTLQYNTLT
-211 SSMAHVLGPSKITS
+211 SMAHVLGPSQITS

-232 RDGYFDT
+232 RDGYLNT
-239 KTSKS
+239 KTSMS
-244 KLFGRSTVND
+244 TLYGRSTVND

-272 SEGYGDVIYVDKKNN
+272 SEGYGDVVYVDKKNK
-287 NSLLCQRFNYNEKT
+287 NSLLCQRFKYNEKT
-301 GKGWATGKLLAK
+301 GAGWATGKLLAK

-321 YVHADSVKLFT
+321 YVHADSVKFFT
-332 YNINTDSVYRLAH
+332 YNINTDSVYRMAH
-345 CFRHVRAYRTDVQAV
+345 CFKHVRAYRQDVQAV

-392 IKIYMQDSTVREA
+392 IKIYMQDSTVKEA

-428 RDMFAYFVE
+428 KDMFAYFID

-442 NDAISNVRSIYYS
+442 NDAVSNVRSIYFS
-455 VDEKDSTLIGLNYLE
+455 VDDKDSTLIGLNYLE
-470 TDTMRMYISPQRK
+470 TDTMRMFISAERQ
-483 LEKIWTCRFEATLYP
+483 LQKIWTCRFEATLYP
-498 MTQIPPGKERLEA
+498 MSQIPPGKEKLEA

-520 LNKDDLYEWR
+520 LNKDDLFEWR
-530 PKAAGTE
+530 PKAAGSE
-537 LKKVQPRV
+537 LKKVQPRT
-545 LPKQRLDDD
+545 LPKQRLNDDD
-554 EKSGGNTNSDKEK
+554 GTKQSNAQVPT
-567 TTEQATKQLAV
+567 QATGNVA
-578 DDENNTDAV
+578 DEKIVDAV
-587 ATKAKSAVKA
+587 KVDGSAAAKAKSASA
-597 SAKKGSSAATAK
+597 SNAKTTKK
-609 KSTAKNRITTAN
+609 KSSTSSTTKKTAAKR
-621 RKSK
+621 

>member
-1 MRLKPISTSNG
+1 MRLKTISTSNG
-12 DRHSGVLWAVLC
+12 DWHSGALWALLC
-24 LFVLCLLP
+24 LFVLSLLP

-43 QTDDRVYLV
+43 KTDDRVYLV
-52 HSDELRYDQFGPVPD
+52 HSDELRYDQYGLVPD
-67 AQIVKGKVQFMHKGA
+67 AQIVKGHVQFMHKGA
-82 RMWCDSAYFYQQTN
+82 KMWCDSAYFYQQTN

-109 DTLSLTCERAFYDG
+109 DTLSLTCERAYYDG
-123 QAQMMEAR
+123 QAQLMEAR
-131 QNVWLKHRGQTLNTD
+131 KNVWLKHRGQTLNTD

-191 VKMIEGDRVITT
+191 VKMIENDRIITT
-203 DTLHYDTQ
+203 DTLQYNTLT
-211 SSMAHVLGPSKITS
+211 SMAHVLGPSQITS

-232 RDGYFDT
+232 RDGYLNT
-239 KTSKS
+239 KTSMS
-244 KLFGRSTVND
+244 TLYGRSTVND

-272 SEGYGDVIYVDKKNN
+272 SEGYGDVVYVDKKNK
-287 NSLLCQRFNYNEKT
+287 NSLLCQRFKYNEKT
-301 GKGWATGKLLAK
+301 GAGWATGKLLAK

-321 YVHADSVKLFT
+321 YVHADSVKFFT
-332 YNINTDSVYRLAH
+332 YNINTDSVYRMAH
-345 CFRHVRAYRTDVQAV
+345 CFKHVRAYRQDVQAV

-392 IKIYMQDSTVREA
+392 IKIYMQDSTVKEA

-428 RDMFAYFVE
+428 KDMFAYFID

-442 NDAISNVRSIYYS
+442 NDAVSNVRSIYFS
-455 VDEKDSTLIGLNYLE
+455 VDDKDSTLIGLNYLE
-470 TDTMRMYISPQRK
+470 TDTMRMFISAERQ
-483 LEKIWTCRFEATLYP
+483 LQKIWTCRFEATLYP
-498 MTQIPPGKERLEA
+498 MSQIPPGKEKLEA

-520 LNKDDLYEWR
+520 LNKDDLFEWR
-530 PKAAGTE
+530 PKAAGSE
-537 LKKVQPRV
+537 LKKVQPRT
-545 LPKQRLDDD
+545 LPKQRLNDEDGTKQSNAQVPTQATGNVAD
-554 EKSGGNTNSDKEK
+554 EKIVDAAK
-567 TTEQATKQLAV
+567 TDGSAAV
-578 DDENNTDAV
+578 
-587 ATKAKSAVKA
+587 KAKSASA
-597 SAKKGSSAATAK
+597 SNAKTTKK
-609 KSTAKNRITTAN
+609 KSSTSSTTKKTAAKG
-621 RKSK
+621 

>member
-203 DTLHYDTQ
+203 DTLHYNTQ
-211 SSMAHVLGPSKITS
+211 NSMAHVLGPSKITS

-254 KDKTITGD
+254 KYKTITGD

-287 NSLLCQRFNYNEKT
+287 NSLLCQRFKYNEKT
-301 GKGWATGKLLAK
+301 GVGWATGKLLAK

-380 VWNANRQLLGEV
+380 VWNANRQWLGEG

-414 EQMPDSVHFNQLSS
+414 EQMLDSVHFNQLSS
-428 RDMFAYFVE
+428 RDMFAYFVD

-483 LEKIWTCRFEATLYP
+483 LEKIWTSRFEATLYP
-498 MTQIPPGKERLEA
+498 MTQIPPGKEQLEA

-554 EKSGGNTNSDKEK
+554 EKSGGNTNSDKENA
-567 TTEQATKQLAV
+567 TEQATKQLAA
-578 DDENNTDAV
+578 DGENKTDAA
-587 ATKAKSAVKA
+587 ATKTKSAVKS
-597 SAKKGSSAATAK
+597 SAKKGSSSATAK
-609 KSTAKNRITTAN
+609 KSTAKSRTTTAN
-621 RKSK
+621 PKSK

>member
-1 MRLKPISTSNG
+1 MRLKTISTSNG
-12 DRHSGVLWAVLC
+12 DWHSGALWALLC
-24 LFVLCLLP
+24 LFVLSLLP

-43 QTDDRVYLV
+43 KTDDRVYLV
-52 HSDELRYDQFGPVPD
+52 HSDELRYDQYGLVPD
-67 AQIVKGKVQFMHKGA
+67 AQIVKGHVQFMHKGA
-82 RMWCDSAYFYQQTN
+82 KMWCDSAYFYQQTN

-109 DTLSLTCERAFYDG
+109 DTLSLTCERAYYDG
-123 QAQMMEAR
+123 QAQLMEAR
-131 QNVWLKHRGQTLNTD
+131 KNVWLKHRGQTLNTD

-157 YFFEGGTLTDKNQ
+157 YFFEGGTLTGKNQ

-191 VKMIEGDRVITT
+191 VKMIENDRIITT
-203 DTLHYDTQ
+203 DTLQYNTLT
-211 SSMAHVLGPSKITS
+211 SMAHVLGPSQITS

-232 RDGYFDT
+232 RDGYLNT
-239 KTSKS
+239 KTSMS
-244 KLFGRSTVND
+244 TLYGRSTVND

-272 SEGYGDVIYVDKKNN
+272 SEGYGDVVYVDKKNK
-287 NSLLCQRFNYNEKT
+287 NSLLCQRFKYNEKT
-301 GKGWATGKLLAK
+301 GAGWATGKLLAK

-321 YVHADSVKLFT
+321 YVHADSVKFFT
-332 YNINTDSVYRLAH
+332 YNINTDSVYRMAH
-345 CFRHVRAYRTDVQAV
+345 CFKHVRAYRQDVQAV

-392 IKIYMQDSTVREA
+392 IKIYMQDSTVKEA

-428 RDMFAYFVE
+428 KDMFAYFID

-442 NDAISNVRSIYYS
+442 NDAVSNVRSIYFS
-455 VDEKDSTLIGLNYLE
+455 VDDKDSTLIGLNYLE
-470 TDTMRMYISPQRK
+470 TDTMRMFISAERQ
-483 LEKIWTCRFEATLYP
+483 LQKIWTCRFEATLYP
-498 MTQIPPGKERLEA
+498 MSQIPPGKEKLEA

-520 LNKDDLYEWR
+520 LNKDDLFEWR
-530 PKAAGTE
+530 PKAAGSE
-537 LKKVQPRV
+537 LKKVQPRT
-545 LPKQRLDDD
+545 LPKQRLNDDD
-554 EKSGGNTNSDKEK
+554 GTKQSNAQVPT
-567 TTEQATKQLAV
+567 QATGNVA
-578 DDENNTDAV
+578 DEKIVDAV
-587 ATKAKSAVKA
+587 KVDGSAAAKAKSASA
-597 SAKKGSSAATAK
+597 SNAKTTKK
-609 KSTAKNRITTAN
+609 KSSTSSTTKKTAAKR
-621 RKSK
+621 

>member
-1 MRLKPISTSNG
+1 MRLKTISTSNG
-12 DRHSGVLWAVLC
+12 DWHSGALWALLC
-24 LFVLCLLP
+24 LFVLSLLP

-43 QTDDRVYLV
+43 KTDDRVYLV
-52 HSDELRYDQFGPVPD
+52 HSDELRYDQYGLVPD
-67 AQIVKGKVQFMHKGA
+67 AQIVKGHVQFMHKGA
-82 RMWCDSAYFYQQTN
+82 KMWCDSAYFYQQTN

-109 DTLSLTCERAFYDG
+109 DTLSLTCERAYYDG
-123 QAQMMEAR
+123 QAQLMEAR
-131 QNVWLKHRGQTLNTD
+131 KNVWLKHRGQTLNTD

-191 VKMIEGDRVITT
+191 VKMIENDRIITT
-203 DTLHYDTQ
+203 DTLQYNTLT
-211 SSMAHVLGPSKITS
+211 SMAHVLGPSQITS

-232 RDGYFDT
+232 RDGYLNT
-239 KTSKS
+239 KTSMS
-244 KLFGRSTVND
+244 TLYGRSTVND

-272 SEGYGDVIYVDKKNN
+272 SEGYGDVVYVDKKNK
-287 NSLLCQRFNYNEKT
+287 NSLLCQRFKYNEKT
-301 GKGWATGKLLAK
+301 GAGWATGKLLAK

-321 YVHADSVKLFT
+321 YVHADSVKFFT
-332 YNINTDSVYRLAH
+332 YNINTDSVYRMAH
-345 CFRHVRAYRTDVQAV
+345 CFKHVRAYRQDVQAV

-392 IKIYMQDSTVREA
+392 IKIYMQDSTVKEA

-428 RDMFAYFVE
+428 KDMFAYFID

-442 NDAISNVRSIYYS
+442 NDAVSNVRSIYFS
-455 VDEKDSTLIGLNYLE
+455 VDDKDSTLIGLNYLE
-470 TDTMRMYISPQRK
+470 TDTMRMFISAERQ
-483 LEKIWTCRFEATLYP
+483 LQKIWTCRFEATLYP
-498 MTQIPPGKERLEA
+498 MSQIPPGKEKLEA

-520 LNKDDLYEWR
+520 LNKDDLFEWR
-530 PKAAGTE
+530 PKAAGSE
-537 LKKVQPRV
+537 LKKVQPRT
-545 LPKQRLDDD
+545 LPKQRLNDADGTKQSNAQVPTQATGNVAD
-554 EKSGGNTNSDKEK
+554 EKI
-567 TTEQATKQLAV
+567 V
-578 DDENNTDAV
+578 DAV
-587 ATKAKSAVKA
+587 KTDGSAAAKAKSASA
-597 SAKKGSSAATAK
+597 SNAKTTKK
-609 KSTAKNRITTAN
+609 KSSTSSTTKKTAAKG
-621 RKSK
+621 

>member
-1 MRLKPISTSNG
+1 MRLKTISTSNG
-12 DRHSGVLWAVLC
+12 DWHSGALWALLC
-24 LFVLCLLP
+24 LFVLSLLP

-43 QTDDRVYLV
+43 KTDDRVYLV
-52 HSDELRYDQFGPVPD
+52 HSDELRYDQYGLVPD
-67 AQIVKGKVQFMHKGA
+67 AQIVKGNVQFMHKGA
-82 RMWCDSAYFYQQTN
+82 KMWCDSAYFYQQTN

-109 DTLSLTCERAFYDG
+109 DTLSLTCERAYYDG
-123 QAQMMEAR
+123 QAQLMEAR
-131 QNVWLKHRGQTLNTD
+131 KNVWLKHRGQTLNTD

-191 VKMIEGDRVITT
+191 VKMIENDRIITT
-203 DTLHYDTQ
+203 DTLHYNTLT
-211 SSMAHVLGPSKITS
+211 SMAHVLGPSQITS

-232 RDGYFDT
+232 RDGYLNT
-239 KTSKS
+239 KTSMS
-244 KLFGRSTVND
+244 TLYGRSTVND

-272 SEGYGDVIYVDKKNN
+272 SEGYGDVVYVDNKNK
-287 NSLLCQRFNYNEKT
+287 NSLLCQRFKYNEKT
-301 GKGWATGKLLAK
+301 GAGWATGKLLAK

-321 YVHADSVKLFT
+321 YVHADSVKFFT
-332 YNINTDSVYRLAH
+332 YNINTDSVYRMAH
-345 CFRHVRAYRTDVQAV
+345 CFKHVRAYRQDVQAV

-392 IKIYMQDSTVREA
+392 IKIYMQDSTVKEA

-428 RDMFAYFVE
+428 KDMFAYFID

-442 NDAISNVRSIYYS
+442 NDAVSNVRSIYFS
-455 VDEKDSTLIGLNYLE
+455 VDDKDSTLIGLNYLE
-470 TDTMRMYISPQRK
+470 TDTMRMFISAERQ
-483 LEKIWTCRFEATLYP
+483 LQKIWTCRFEATLYP
-498 MTQIPPGKERLEA
+498 MSQIPLGKEKLEA

-520 LNKDDLYEWR
+520 LNKDDLFEWR
-530 PKAAGTE
+530 PKAAGSE
-537 LKKVQPRV
+537 LKKVQPRT
-545 LPKQRLDDD
+545 LPKQRLNDEDGTKQSNAQVPTQATGNVAD
-554 EKSGGNTNSDKEK
+554 EKI
-567 TTEQATKQLAV
+567 V
-578 DDENNTDAV
+578 DAV
-587 ATKAKSAVKA
+587 KTDGSAAAKAKSASA
-597 SAKKGSSAATAK
+597 SNAKTTKK
-609 KSTAKNRITTAN
+609 KSSTSSTTKKTAAKR
-621 RKSK
+621 

>member
-1 MRLKPISTSNG
+1 MKLKTISTSNG
-12 DRHSGVLWAVLC
+12 DWHSGALWALLC
-24 LFVLCLLP
+24 LFVLSLLP

-43 QTDDRVYLV
+43 KTDDRVYLV
-52 HSDELRYDQFGPVPD
+52 HSDELRYDQYGLVPD
-67 AQIVKGKVQFMHKGA
+67 AQIVKGNVQFMHKGA
-82 RMWCDSAYFYQQTN
+82 KMWCDSAYFYQQTN
-96 SFRAFGHVRMVQG
+96 SFRAFGHVKMVQG
-109 DTLSLTCERAFYDG
+109 DTLSLTCERAYYDG
-123 QAQMMEAR
+123 QAQLMEAR
-131 QNVWLKHRGQTLNTD
+131 KNVWLKHRGQTLNTD

-191 VKMIEGDRVITT
+191 VKMIENDRIITT
-203 DTLHYDTQ
+203 DTLQYNTLT
-211 SSMAHVLGPSKITS
+211 SMAHVLGPSQITS

-232 RDGYFDT
+232 HDGYLNT
-239 KTSKS
+239 KTSMS
-244 KLFGRSTVND
+244 TLYGRSTVND

-272 SEGYGDVIYVDKKNN
+272 SEGYGDVVYVDKKNK
-287 NSLLCQRFNYNEKT
+287 NSLLCQRFKYNEKT
-301 GKGWATGKLLAK
+301 GTGWATGKLLAK

-321 YVHADSVKLFT
+321 YVHADSVKFFT
-332 YNINTDSVYRLAH
+332 YNINTDSVYRMAH
-345 CFRHVRAYRTDVQAV
+345 CFKHVRAYRKDVQAV

-392 IKIYMQDSTVREA
+392 IKIYMQDSTVKEA

-428 RDMFAYFVE
+428 KDMFAYFID

-442 NDAISNVRSIYYS
+442 NDAVSNVRSIYFS
-455 VDEKDSTLIGLNYLE
+455 VDDKDSTLIGLNYLE
-470 TDTMRMYISPQRK
+470 TDTMRMFISAERQ
-483 LEKIWTCRFEATLYP
+483 LQKIWTCRFEATLYP
-498 MTQIPPGKERLEA
+498 MSQIPPGKEKLEA

-520 LNKDDLYEWR
+520 LNKDDLFEWR
-530 PKAAGTE
+530 PKAARSE
-537 LKKVQPRV
+537 LKKVQPRT
-545 LPKQRLDDD
+545 LPKQRLND
-554 EKSGGNTNSDKEK
+554 EDG
-567 TTEQATKQLAV
+567 TKQSNAQV
-578 DDENNTDAV
+578 PTQTTGNVAEEKIVDAV
-587 ATKAKSAVKA
+587 KTDGSAAAKAKSVLA
-597 SAKKGSSAATAK
+597 SNGKTTKK
-609 KSTAKNRITTAN
+609 KSSTLSKTKKTAAKR
-621 RKSK
+621 

>member
-1 MRLKPISTSNG
+1 MRLKTISTSNG
-12 DRHSGVLWAVLC
+12 DWHSGALWALLC
-24 LFVLCLLP
+24 LFVLSLLP

-43 QTDDRVYLV
+43 KTDDRVYLV
-52 HSDELRYDQFGPVPD
+52 HSDELRYDQYGLVPD
-67 AQIVKGKVQFMHKGA
+67 AQIVKGNVQFMHKGA
-82 RMWCDSAYFYQQTN
+82 KMWCDSAYFYQQTN

-109 DTLSLTCERAFYDG
+109 DTLSLTCERAYYDG
-123 QAQMMEAR
+123 QAQLMEAR
-131 QNVWLKHRGQTLNTD
+131 KNVWLKHRGQTLNTD

-191 VKMIEGDRVITT
+191 VKMIENDRIITT
-203 DTLHYDTQ
+203 DTLQYNTLT
-211 SSMAHVLGPSKITS
+211 SMAHVLGPSQITS

-232 RDGYFDT
+232 RDGYLNT
-239 KTSKS
+239 KTSMS
-244 KLFGRSTVND
+244 TLYGRSTVND

-272 SEGYGDVIYVDKKNN
+272 SEGYGDVVYVDKKNK
-287 NSLLCQRFNYNEKT
+287 NSLLCQRFKYNEKT
-301 GKGWATGKLLAK
+301 GVGWATGKLFAK

-321 YVHADSVKLFT
+321 YVHADSVKFFT
-332 YNINTDSVYRLAH
+332 YNINTDSVYRMAH
-345 CFRHVRAYRTDVQAV
+345 CFKHVRAYRQDVQAV

-392 IKIYMQDSTVREA
+392 IKIYMQDSTVKEA

-428 RDMFAYFVE
+428 KDMFAYFID

-442 NDAISNVRSIYYS
+442 NDAVSNVRSIYFS
-455 VDEKDSTLIGLNYLE
+455 VDDKDSTLIGLNYLE
-470 TDTMRMYISPQRK
+470 TDTMRMFISAERQ
-483 LEKIWTCRFEATLYP
+483 LQKIWTCRFEATLYP
-498 MTQIPPGKERLEA
+498 MSQIPPGKEKLEA

-520 LNKDDLYEWR
+520 LNKDDLFEWR
-530 PKAAGTE
+530 PKAAGSE
-537 LKKVQPRV
+537 LKKVQPRT
-545 LPKQRLDDD
+545 LPKQRLNDEDGTKQSNAQVPTQATGNVAD
-554 EKSGGNTNSDKEK
+554 EKI
-567 TTEQATKQLAV
+567 V
-578 DDENNTDAV
+578 DAV
-587 ATKAKSAVKA
+587 KTDGSAAAKAKSASA
-597 SAKKGSSAATAK
+597 SNAKTTKKKSSTSSTTKKTTAK
-609 KSTAKNRITTAN
+609 G
-621 RKSK
+621 

>member
-1 MRLKPISTSNG
+1 MRLKTISTSNG
-12 DRHSGVLWAVLC
+12 DWHSGALWALLC
-24 LFVLCLLP
+24 LFVLSLLP

-43 QTDDRVYLV
+43 KTDDRVYLV
-52 HSDELRYDQFGPVPD
+52 HSDELRYDQYGLVPD
-67 AQIVKGKVQFMHKGA
+67 AQIVKGNVQFMHKGA
-82 RMWCDSAYFYQQTN
+82 KMWCDSAYFYQQTN

-109 DTLSLTCERAFYDG
+109 DTLSLTCERAYYDG
-123 QAQMMEAR
+123 QAQLMEAR
-131 QNVWLKHRGQTLNTD
+131 KNVWLKHRGQTLNTD

-191 VKMIEGDRVITT
+191 VKMIENDRIITT
-203 DTLHYDTQ
+203 DTLQYNTLT
-211 SSMAHVLGPSKITS
+211 SMAHVLGPSQITS

-232 RDGYFDT
+232 RDGYLNT
-239 KTSKS
+239 KTSMS
-244 KLFGRSTVND
+244 TLYGRSTVND

-272 SEGYGDVIYVDKKNN
+272 SEGYGDVVYVDKKNK
-287 NSLLCQRFNYNEKT
+287 NSLLCQRFKYNEKT
-301 GKGWATGKLLAK
+301 GAGWATGKLLAK

-321 YVHADSVKLFT
+321 YVHADSVKFFT
-332 YNINTDSVYRLAH
+332 YNINTDSVYRMAH
-345 CFRHVRAYRTDVQAV
+345 CFKHVRAYRQDVQAV

-392 IKIYMQDSTVREA
+392 IKIYMQDSTVKEA

-428 RDMFAYFVE
+428 KDMFAYFID

-442 NDAISNVRSIYYS
+442 NDAVSNVRSIYFS
-455 VDEKDSTLIGLNYLE
+455 VDDKDSTLIGLNYLE
-470 TDTMRMYISPQRK
+470 TDTMRMFISAERQ
-483 LEKIWTCRFEATLYP
+483 LQKIWTCRFEATLYP
-498 MTQIPPGKERLEA
+498 MSQIPPGKEKLEA

-520 LNKDDLYEWR
+520 LNKDDLFEWR
-530 PKAAGTE
+530 PKAAGSE
-537 LKKVQPRV
+537 LKKVQPRT
-545 LPKQRLDDD
+545 LPKQRLNDEDGTKQSNAQVPTQATGNVAD
-554 EKSGGNTNSDKEK
+554 EKI
-567 TTEQATKQLAV
+567 V
-578 DDENNTDAV
+578 DAV
-587 ATKAKSAVKA
+587 KTDGSAAAKAKSASASNVKTT
-597 SAKKGSSAATAK
+597 KK
-609 KSTAKNRITTAN
+609 KSSTSSTTKKTAAKG
-621 RKSK
+621 

>member
-1 MRLKPISTSNG
+1 MRLKTISTSNG
-12 DRHSGVLWAVLC
+12 DWHSGALWALLC
-24 LFVLCLLP
+24 LFVLSLLP

-43 QTDDRVYLV
+43 KTDDRVYLV
-52 HSDELRYDQFGPVPD
+52 HSDELRYDQYGLVPD
-67 AQIVKGKVQFMHKGA
+67 AQIVKGNVQFMHKGA
-82 RMWCDSAYFYQQTN
+82 KMWCDSAYFYQQTN

-109 DTLSLTCERAFYDG
+109 DTLSLTCERAYYDG
-123 QAQMMEAR
+123 QAQLMEAR
-131 QNVWLKHRGQTLNTD
+131 KNVWLKHRGQTLNTD

-191 VKMIEGDRVITT
+191 VKMIENDRIITT
-203 DTLHYDTQ
+203 DTLQYNTLT
-211 SSMAHVLGPSKITS
+211 SMAHVLGPSQITS

-232 RDGYFDT
+232 RDGYLNT
-239 KTSKS
+239 KTSMS
-244 KLFGRSTVND
+244 TLYGRSTVND

-272 SEGYGDVIYVDKKNN
+272 SEGYGDVVYVDKKNK
-287 NSLLCQRFNYNEKT
+287 NSLLCQRFKYNEKT
-301 GKGWATGKLLAK
+301 GAGWATGKLLAK

-321 YVHADSVKLFT
+321 YVHADSVKFFT
-332 YNINTDSVYRLAH
+332 YNINTDSVYRMAH
-345 CFRHVRAYRTDVQAV
+345 CFKHVRAYRQDVQAV

-392 IKIYMQDSTVREA
+392 IKIYMQDSTVKEA

-428 RDMFAYFVE
+428 KDMFAYFID
-437 GNVRR
+437 GNMRR
-442 NDAISNVRSIYYS
+442 NDAVSNVRSIYFS
-455 VDEKDSTLIGLNYLE
+455 VDDKDSTLIGLNYLE
-470 TDTMRMYISPQRK
+470 TDTMRMFISAERQ
-483 LEKIWTCRFEATLYP
+483 LQKIWTCRFEATLYP
-498 MTQIPPGKERLEA
+498 MSQIPPGKEKLEA

-520 LNKDDLYEWR
+520 LNKDDLFEWR
-530 PKAAGTE
+530 PKAAGSE
-537 LKKVQPRV
+537 LKKVQPRT
-545 LPKQRLDDD
+545 LPKQRLNDEDGTKQSNAQVPTQATGNVAD
-554 EKSGGNTNSDKEK
+554 EKI
-567 TTEQATKQLAV
+567 V
-578 DDENNTDAV
+578 DAV
-587 ATKAKSAVKA
+587 KTDGSAAAKAKSASA
-597 SAKKGSSAATAK
+597 SNAKTTKK
-609 KSTAKNRITTAN
+609 KSSTSSTTKKTAAKG
-621 RKSK
+621 

>member
-1 MRLKPISTSNG
+1 MRLKTISTSNG
-12 DRHSGVLWAVLC
+12 DWHSGALWALLC
-24 LFVLCLLP
+24 LFVLSLLP

-43 QTDDRVYLV
+43 KTDDRVYLV
-52 HSDELRYDQFGPVPD
+52 HSDELRYDQYGLVPD
-67 AQIVKGKVQFMHKGA
+67 AQIVKGNVQFMHKGA
-82 RMWCDSAYFYQQTN
+82 KMWCDSAYFYQQTN

-109 DTLSLTCERAFYDG
+109 DTLSLTCERAYYDG
-123 QAQMMEAR
+123 QAQLMEAR
-131 QNVWLKHRGQTLNTD
+131 KNVWLKHRGQTLNTD

-191 VKMIEGDRVITT
+191 VKMIENDRIITT
-203 DTLHYDTQ
+203 DTLQYNTLT
-211 SSMAHVLGPSKITS
+211 SMAHVLGPSQITS

-232 RDGYFDT
+232 RDGYLNT
-239 KTSKS
+239 KTSMS
-244 KLFGRSTVND
+244 TLYGRSTVND

-272 SEGYGDVIYVDKKNN
+272 SEGYGDVVYVDKKNK
-287 NSLLCQRFNYNEKT
+287 NSLLCQRFKYNEKT
-301 GKGWATGKLLAK
+301 GAGWATGKLLAK

-321 YVHADSVKLFT
+321 YVHADSVKFFT
-332 YNINTDSVYRLAH
+332 YNINTDSVYRMAH
-345 CFRHVRAYRTDVQAV
+345 CFKHVRAYRQDVQAV

-392 IKIYMQDSTVREA
+392 IKIYMQDSTVKEA

-428 RDMFAYFVE
+428 KDMFAYFID

-442 NDAISNVRSIYYS
+442 NDAVSNVRSIYFS
-455 VDEKDSTLIGLNYLE
+455 VDDKDSTLIGLNYLE
-470 TDTMRMYISPQRK
+470 TDTMRMFISAERQ
-483 LEKIWTCRFEATLYP
+483 LQKIWTCRFEATLYP
-498 MTQIPPGKERLEA
+498 MSQIPPGKEKLEA

-520 LNKDDLYEWR
+520 LNKDDLFEWR
-530 PKAAGTE
+530 PKAAGSE
-537 LKKVQPRV
+537 LKKVQPRT
-545 LPKQRLDDD
+545 LHKQRLNDDD
-554 EKSGGNTNSDKEK
+554 GTKQSNAQVPT
-567 TTEQATKQLAV
+567 QATGNVA
-578 DDENNTDAV
+578 DEKIVDAV
-587 ATKAKSAVKA
+587 KVDGSAAAKAKSASA
-597 SAKKGSSAATAK
+597 SNAKTTKK
-609 KSTAKNRITTAN
+609 KSSTSSTTKKTAAKR
-621 RKSK
+621 

>member
-1 MRLKPISTSNG
+1 MRLKTISTSNG
-12 DRHSGVLWAVLC
+12 DWHSGALWALLC
-24 LFVLCLLP
+24 LFVLSLLP

-43 QTDDRVYLV
+43 KTDDRVYLV
-52 HSDELRYDQFGPVPD
+52 HSDELRYDQYGLVPD
-67 AQIVKGKVQFMHKGA
+67 AQIVKGHVQFMHKGA
-82 RMWCDSAYFYQQTN
+82 KMWCDSAYFYQQTN

-109 DTLSLTCERAFYDG
+109 DTLSLTCERAYYDG
-123 QAQMMEAR
+123 QAQLMEAR
-131 QNVWLKHRGQTLNTD
+131 KNVWLKHRGQTLNTD

-191 VKMIEGDRVITT
+191 VKMIENDRIITT
-203 DTLHYDTQ
+203 DTLQYNTLT
-211 SSMAHVLGPSKITS
+211 SMAHVLGPSQITS

-232 RDGYFDT
+232 RDGYLNT
-239 KTSKS
+239 KTSMS
-244 KLFGRSTVND
+244 TLYGRSTVND

-272 SEGYGDVIYVDKKNN
+272 SEGYGDVVYVDKKNK
-287 NSLLCQRFNYNEKT
+287 NSLLCQRFKYNEKT
-301 GKGWATGKLLAK
+301 GAGWATGKLLAK

-321 YVHADSVKLFT
+321 YVHADSVKFFT
-332 YNINTDSVYRLAH
+332 YNINTDSVYRMAH
-345 CFRHVRAYRTDVQAV
+345 CFKHVRAYRQDVKAV

-392 IKIYMQDSTVREA
+392 IKIYMQDSTVKEA

-428 RDMFAYFVE
+428 KDMFAYFID

-442 NDAISNVRSIYYS
+442 NDAVSNVRSIYFS
-455 VDEKDSTLIGLNYLE
+455 VDDKDSTLIGLNYLE
-470 TDTMRMYISPQRK
+470 TDTMRMFISAERQ
-483 LEKIWTCRFEATLYP
+483 LQKIWTCRFEATLYP
-498 MTQIPPGKERLEA
+498 MSQIPPGKEKLEA

-520 LNKDDLYEWR
+520 LNKDDLFEWR
-530 PKAAGTE
+530 PKAAGSE
-537 LKKVQPRV
+537 LKKVQPRT
-545 LPKQRLDDD
+545 LPKQRLNDEDGTKQSNAQVPTQATGNVAD
-554 EKSGGNTNSDKEK
+554 EKI
-567 TTEQATKQLAV
+567 V
-578 DDENNTDAV
+578 DAV
-587 ATKAKSAVKA
+587 KTDGSAAAKAKSASASNVKTT
-597 SAKKGSSAATAK
+597 KK
-609 KSTAKNRITTAN
+609 KSSTSSTTKKTAAKR
-621 RKSK
+621 

>member
-1 MRLKPISTSNG
+1 MRLKTISTSNG
-12 DRHSGVLWAVLC
+12 DWHSGALWALLC
-24 LFVLCLLP
+24 LFVLSLLP
-32 ALAQKKVKTAP
+32 ALAQKKAKTAP
-43 QTDDRVYLV
+43 KTDDRVYLV
-52 HSDELRYDQFGPVPD
+52 HSDELRYDQYGLVPD
-67 AQIVKGKVQFMHKGA
+67 AQIVKGNVQFMHKGA
-82 RMWCDSAYFYQQTN
+82 KMWCDSAYFYQQTN

-109 DTLSLTCERAFYDG
+109 DTLSLTCERAYYDG
-123 QAQMMEAR
+123 QAQLMEAR
-131 QNVWLKHRGQTLNTD
+131 KNVWLKHRGQTLNTD

-191 VKMIEGDRVITT
+191 VKMIENDRIITT
-203 DTLHYDTQ
+203 DTLQYNTLT
-211 SSMAHVLGPSKITS
+211 SMAHVLGPSQITS

-232 RDGYFDT
+232 RDGYLNT
-239 KTSKS
+239 KTSMS
-244 KLFGRSTVND
+244 TLYGRSTVND

-272 SEGYGDVIYVDKKNN
+272 SEGYGDVVYVDKKNK
-287 NSLLCQRFNYNEKT
+287 NSLLCQRFKYNEKT
-301 GKGWATGKLLAK
+301 GAGWATGKLLAK

-321 YVHADSVKLFT
+321 YVHADSVKFFT
-332 YNINTDSVYRLAH
+332 YNINTDSVYRMAH
-345 CFRHVRAYRTDVQAV
+345 CFKHVRAYRQDVQAV

-392 IKIYMQDSTVREA
+392 IKIYMQDSTVKEA

-428 RDMFAYFVE
+428 KDMFAYFID

-442 NDAISNVRSIYYS
+442 NDAVSNVRSIYFS
-455 VDEKDSTLIGLNYLE
+455 VDDKDSTLIGLNYLE
-470 TDTMRMYISPQRK
+470 TDTMRMFISAERQ
-483 LEKIWTCRFEATLYP
+483 LQKIWTCRFEATLYP
-498 MTQIPPGKERLEA
+498 MSQIPPGKEKLEA

-520 LNKDDLYEWR
+520 LNKDDLFEWR
-530 PKAAGTE
+530 PKAAGSE
-537 LKKVQPRV
+537 LKKVQPRT
-545 LPKQRLDDD
+545 LPKQRLNDEDGTKQSNAQVPTQATGNVAD
-554 EKSGGNTNSDKEK
+554 EKI
-567 TTEQATKQLAV
+567 V
-578 DDENNTDAV
+578 DAV
-587 ATKAKSAVKA
+587 KTDGSAAAKAKSASA
-597 SAKKGSSAATAK
+597 SNAKTTKTKSSTSSTTKKTAAKG
-609 KSTAKNRITTAN
+609 
-621 RKSK
+621 

>member
-1 MRLKPISTSNG
+1 MRLKTISTSNG
-12 DRHSGVLWAVLC
+12 DWHSGALWALLC
-24 LFVLCLLP
+24 LFVLSLLP

-43 QTDDRVYLV
+43 KTDDRVYLV
-52 HSDELRYDQFGPVPD
+52 HSDELRYDQYGLVPD
-67 AQIVKGKVQFMHKGA
+67 AQIVKGNVQFMHKGA
-82 RMWCDSAYFYQQTN
+82 KMWCDSAYFYQQTN

-109 DTLSLTCERAFYDG
+109 DTLSLTCERAYYDG
-123 QAQMMEAR
+123 QAQLMEAR
-131 QNVWLKHRGQTLNTD
+131 KNVWLKHRGQTLNTD

-191 VKMIEGDRVITT
+191 VKMIENDRIITT
-203 DTLHYDTQ
+203 DTLQYNTLT
-211 SSMAHVLGPSKITS
+211 SMAHVLGPSQITS

-232 RDGYFDT
+232 RDGYLNT
-239 KTSKS
+239 KTSMS
-244 KLFGRSTVND
+244 TLYGRSTVND

-272 SEGYGDVIYVDKKNN
+272 SEGYGDVVYVDKKNK
-287 NSLLCQRFNYNEKT
+287 NSLLCQRFKYNEKT
-301 GKGWATGKLLAK
+301 GAGWATGKLLAK

-321 YVHADSVKLFT
+321 YVHADSVKFFT
-332 YNINTDSVYRLAH
+332 YNINTDSVYRMAH
-345 CFRHVRAYRTDVQAV
+345 CFKHVRAYRQDVQAV

-392 IKIYMQDSTVREA
+392 IKIYMQDSTVKEA

-428 RDMFAYFVE
+428 KDMFAYFID

-442 NDAISNVRSIYYS
+442 NDAVSNVRSIYFS
-455 VDEKDSTLIGLNYLE
+455 VDDKDSTLIGLNYLE
-470 TDTMRMYISPQRK
+470 TDTMRMFISAERQ
-483 LEKIWTCRFEATLYP
+483 LQKIWTCRFEATLYP
-498 MTQIPPGKERLEA
+498 MSQIPPGKEKLEA

-520 LNKDDLYEWR
+520 LNKDDLFEWR
-530 PKAAGTE
+530 PKAAGSE
-537 LKKVQPRV
+537 LKKVQPRT
-545 LPKQRLDDD
+545 LPKQRLNDEDGTKQSNAQVPTQATGNVVD
-554 EKSGGNTNSDKEK
+554 EKI
-567 TTEQATKQLAV
+567 V
-578 DDENNTDAV
+578 DAV
-587 ATKAKSAVKA
+587 KTDGSAAAKAKSASA
-597 SAKKGSSAATAK
+597 SNAKTTKK
-609 KSTAKNRITTAN
+609 KSSTSSTTKKTAAKR
-621 RKSK
+621 

>member
-1 MRLKPISTSNG
+1 MRLKTISTSNG
-12 DRHSGVLWAVLC
+12 DWHSGALWALLC
-24 LFVLCLLP
+24 LFVLSLLP

-43 QTDDRVYLV
+43 KTDDRVYLV
-52 HSDELRYDQFGPVPD
+52 HSDELRYDQYGLVPD
-67 AQIVKGKVQFMHKGA
+67 AQIVKGNVQFMHKGA
-82 RMWCDSAYFYQQTN
+82 KMWCDSAYFYQQTN

-109 DTLSLTCERAFYDG
+109 DTLSLTCERAYYDG
-123 QAQMMEAR
+123 QAQLMEAR
-131 QNVWLKHRGQTLNTD
+131 KNVWLKHRGQTLNTD

-191 VKMIEGDRVITT
+191 VKMIENDRIITT
-203 DTLHYDTQ
+203 DTLQYNTLT
-211 SSMAHVLGPSKITS
+211 SMAHVLGPSQITS

-232 RDGYFDT
+232 RDGYLNT
-239 KTSKS
+239 KTSMS
-244 KLFGRSTVND
+244 TLYGRSTVND

-272 SEGYGDVIYVDKKNN
+272 SEGYGDVVYVDKKNK
-287 NSLLCQRFNYNEKT
+287 NSLLCQRFKYNEKT
-301 GKGWATGKLLAK
+301 GVGWATGKLFAK

-321 YVHADSVKLFT
+321 YVHADSVKFFT
-332 YNINTDSVYRLAH
+332 YNINTDSVYRMAH
-345 CFRHVRAYRTDVQAV
+345 CFKHVRAYRQDVQAV

-392 IKIYMQDSTVREA
+392 IKIYMQDSTVKEA

-414 EQMPDSVHFNQLSS
+414 EQMSDSVHFNQLSS
-428 RDMFAYFVE
+428 KDMFAYFID

-442 NDAISNVRSIYYS
+442 NDAVSNVRSIYFS
-455 VDEKDSTLIGLNYLE
+455 VDDKDSTLIGLNYLE
-470 TDTMRMYISPQRK
+470 TDTMRMFISAERQ
-483 LEKIWTCRFEATLYP
+483 LQKIWTCRFEATLYP
-498 MTQIPPGKERLEA
+498 MSQIPPGKEKLEA

-520 LNKDDLYEWR
+520 LNKDDLFEWR
-530 PKAAGTE
+530 PKAAGSE
-537 LKKVQPRV
+537 LKKVQPRT
-545 LPKQRLDDD
+545 LPKQRLNDEDGTKQSNAQVPTQATGNVAD
-554 EKSGGNTNSDKEK
+554 EKI
-567 TTEQATKQLAV
+567 V
-578 DDENNTDAV
+578 DAV
-587 ATKAKSAVKA
+587 KTDGSAAAKAKSASA
-597 SAKKGSSAATAK
+597 SNAKMTKK
-609 KSTAKNRITTAN
+609 KSSTSSTTKKTAAKG
-621 RKSK
+621 

>member
-1 MRLKPISTSNG
+1 MRLKTISTSNG
-12 DRHSGVLWAVLC
+12 DWHSGALWALLC
-24 LFVLCLLP
+24 LFVLSLLP

-43 QTDDRVYLV
+43 KTDDRVYLV
-52 HSDELRYDQFGPVPD
+52 HSDELRYDQYGLVPD
-67 AQIVKGKVQFMHKGA
+67 AQIVKGNVQFMHKGA
-82 RMWCDSAYFYQQTN
+82 KMWCDSAYFYQQTN

-109 DTLSLTCERAFYDG
+109 DTLSLTCERAYYDG
-123 QAQMMEAR
+123 QAQLMEAR
-131 QNVWLKHRGQTLNTD
+131 KNVWLKHRGQTLNTD

-191 VKMIEGDRVITT
+191 VKMIENDRIITT
-203 DTLHYDTQ
+203 DTLQYNILT
-211 SSMAHVLGPSKITS
+211 SMAHVLGPSQITS

-232 RDGYFDT
+232 CDGYLNT
-239 KTSKS
+239 KTSMS
-244 KLFGRSTVND
+244 TLYGRSTVND

-272 SEGYGDVIYVDKKNN
+272 SEGYGDVVYVDKKNK
-287 NSLLCQRFNYNEKT
+287 NSLLCQRFKYNEKT
-301 GKGWATGKLLAK
+301 GAGWATGKLLAK

-321 YVHADSVKLFT
+321 YVHADSVKFFT
-332 YNINTDSVYRLAH
+332 YNINTDSVYRMAH
-345 CFRHVRAYRTDVQAV
+345 CFKHVRAYRQDVQAV

-392 IKIYMQDSTVREA
+392 IKIYMQDSTVKEA

-428 RDMFAYFVE
+428 KDMFAYFID

-442 NDAISNVRSIYYS
+442 NDAVSNVRSIYFS
-455 VDEKDSTLIGLNYLE
+455 VDDKDSTLIGLNYLE
-470 TDTMRMYISPQRK
+470 TDTMRMFISAERQ
-483 LEKIWTCRFEATLYP
+483 LQKIWTCRFEATLYP
-498 MTQIPPGKERLEA
+498 MSQIPPGKEKLEA

-520 LNKDDLYEWR
+520 LNKDDLFEWR
-530 PKAAGTE
+530 PKAAGSE
-537 LKKVQPRV
+537 LKKVQPRT
-545 LPKQRLDDD
+545 LPKQRLNDEDGTKQSNAQVPTQATGNVAD
-554 EKSGGNTNSDKEK
+554 EKI
-567 TTEQATKQLAV
+567 V
-578 DDENNTDAV
+578 DAV
-587 ATKAKSAVKA
+587 KTDGSAAAKAKSASA
-597 SAKKGSSAATAK
+597 SNAKTTKK
-609 KSTAKNRITTAN
+609 KSSTSSTTKKTAAKG
-621 RKSK
+621 

>member
-203 DTLHYDTQ
+203 DTLHYNTQ
-211 SSMAHVLGPSKITS
+211 NSMAHVLGPSKITS

-392 IKIYMQDSTVREA
+392 IKIYMQDSMVREA

-428 RDMFAYFVE
+428 RDMFAYFVD

-483 LEKIWTCRFEATLYP
+483 LQKIWTCRFEATLYP
-498 MTQIPPGKERLEA
+498 MTQIPPGKEQLGA

-554 EKSGGNTNSDKEK
+554 EKSGGNANSDKEK
-567 TTEQATKQLAV
+567 TAEQTTGQAAA
-578 DDENNTDAV
+578 DDENKTDAA
-587 ATKAKSAVKA
+587 ATKAKAAVKA
-597 SAKKGSSAATAK
+597 SAKKGGSAATAK
-609 KSTAKNRITTAN
+609 KSAAKSRNTTAS
-621 RKSK
+621 RK

>member
-1 MRLKPISTSNG
+1 MRLKTISTSNG
-12 DRHSGVLWAVLC
+12 DWHSGALWALLC
-24 LFVLCLLP
+24 LFVLSLLP

-43 QTDDRVYLV
+43 KTDDRVYLV
-52 HSDELRYDQFGPVPD
+52 HSDELRYDQYGLVPD
-67 AQIVKGKVQFMHKGA
+67 AQIVKGHVQFMHKGA
-82 RMWCDSAYFYQQTN
+82 KMWCDSAYFYQQTN

-109 DTLSLTCERAFYDG
+109 DTLSLTCERAYYDG
-123 QAQMMEAR
+123 QAQLMEAR
-131 QNVWLKHRGQTLNTD
+131 KNVWLKHRGQTLNTD

-191 VKMIEGDRVITT
+191 VKMIENDRIITT
-203 DTLHYDTQ
+203 DTLQYNTLT
-211 SSMAHVLGPSKITS
+211 SMAHVLGPSQITS

-232 RDGYFDT
+232 RDGYLNT
-239 KTSKS
+239 KTSMS
-244 KLFGRSTVND
+244 TLYGRSTVND

-272 SEGYGDVIYVDKKNN
+272 SEGYGDVVYVDKKNK
-287 NSLLCQRFNYNEKT
+287 NSLLCQRFKYNEKT
-301 GKGWATGKLLAK
+301 GVGWATGKLFAK

-321 YVHADSVKLFT
+321 YVHADSVKFFT
-332 YNINTDSVYRLAH
+332 YNINTDSVYRMAH
-345 CFRHVRAYRTDVQAV
+345 CFKHVRAYRQDVQAV

-392 IKIYMQDSTVREA
+392 IKIYMQDSTVKEA

-428 RDMFAYFVE
+428 KDMFAYFID

-442 NDAISNVRSIYYS
+442 NDAVSNVRSIYFS
-455 VDEKDSTLIGLNYLE
+455 VDDKDSTLIGLNYLE
-470 TDTMRMYISPQRK
+470 TDTMRMFISAERQ
-483 LEKIWTCRFEATLYP
+483 LQKIWTCRFEATLYP
-498 MTQIPPGKERLEA
+498 MSQIPPGKEKLEA

-520 LNKDDLYEWR
+520 LNKDDLFEWR
-530 PKAAGTE
+530 PKAAGSE
-537 LKKVQPRV
+537 LKKVQPRT
-545 LPKQRLDDD
+545 LPKQRLNDDD
-554 EKSGGNTNSDKEK
+554 GTKQSNAQVPT
-567 TTEQATKQLAV
+567 QATGNVA
-578 DDENNTDAV
+578 DEKIVDAV
-587 ATKAKSAVKA
+587 KTDGSAAAKAKSASA
-597 SAKKGSSAATAK
+597 SNAKTTKK
-609 KSTAKNRITTAN
+609 KSSTSSTTKKTAAKR
-621 RKSK
+621 